1 MEQRVEELADRPAG
15 FKPSSAIG
23 YMHLLP
29 LSEIIATV
37 LGVSYPSVQKVWSI
51 YNTLIAKFAKEYAV
65 LIDASEEEM
74 SKIVNPKIAEAI
86 VRVREEKVE
95 VIPGYDGV
103 YGQLLIFEEQK
114 ETIPKREKIKHQSL
128 ADFM

>member
-15 FKPSSAIG
+15 FKPPNAIG
-23 YMHLLP
+23 YVHLLP

-37 LGVSYPSVQKVWSI
+37 IGASYPSVQKVWGI
-51 YNTLIAKFAKEYAV
+51 YNTLIAKFGNEYAV
-65 LIDASEEEM
+65 LIDATQEEM

-86 VRVREEKVE
+86 TRVREEKVD
-95 VIPGYDGV
+95 VFPGYDGV
-103 YGQLLIFEEQK
+103 YGQLLIFPEQK
-114 ETIPKREKIKHQSL
+114 ETIPKREKIKQQSL